1 MQRASNQREQDMTE
15 GHFIAVPRPSRAEG
29 IGRALQAAFRDGF
42 QLPADLQNYLERL
55 DRIRC

>member
-1 MQRASNQREQDMTE
+1 MTE